1 MMTRSLSLVFLL
13 TLNLCAAPRTWTGW
27 FSDEK
32 CARARANSGT
42 YTATNAACARRCI
55 EEGAAVVFIAEQEK
69 ALYAVSN
76 YPAAKD
82 DLGYQ
87 IEVTG
92 TLDEQTQALTIQ
104 SVKRLDAVGPSCARP
119 KLNR

>member
-1 MMTRSLSLVFLL
+1 MIRSVSLVFLL
-13 TLNLCAAPRTWTGW
+13 TITLRGEPRTWTGW

-42 YTATNAACARRCI
+42 YTATNADCARRCI
-55 EEGAAVVFIAEQEK
+55 EGGAAVVFIAEQEK
-69 ALYAVSN
+69 VLYMVKN
-76 YPAAKD
+76 YPTAKD

-92 TLDEQTQALTIQ
+92 TLDDQTQTLTVQ
-104 SVKRLDAVGPSCARP
+104 SVKRLEAVGPACARP

>member
-1 MMTRSLSLVFLL
+1 MIRSVSIALLL
-13 TLNLCAAPRTWTGW
+13 TLNLCAASRTWTGW

-42 YTATNAACARRCI
+42 YTATNADCARRCI

-69 ALYAVSN
+69 ALYVVKN

-82 DLGYQ
+82 DLGYNV
-87 IEVTG
+87 EVTG
-92 TLDEQTQALTIQ
+92 TLDGQTQTLTVQ
-104 SVKRLDAVGPSCARP
+104 SVKRLEAVGPSCGRP
-119 KLNR
+119 KLKR

>member
-1 MMTRSLSLVFLL
+1 MTRSFSLAFLL
-13 TLNLCAAPRTWTGW
+13 TLNLCAASHTWTGW

-32 CARARANSGT
+32 CARARAGSGT
-42 YTATNAACARRCI
+42 YTATNADCARRCI
-55 EEGAAVVFIAEQEK
+55 DGGTAVVFIAEQEK
-69 ALYAVSN
+69 ALYLIKN
-76 YPAAKD
+76 YSAAKD

-92 TLDEQTQALTIQ
+92 TLDEQTQTLTVQ
-104 SVKRLDAVGPSCARP
+104 SVKRLESVGPSCSRP